1 MSTESLPQPAYA
13 VAPCNDG
20 SRLPAGVVAFEIDS
34 GDGSGDESVSSG
46 VGTMYIV
53 IDLMEGGDLFG
64 NVQATV
70 LLACLRLSS
79 RRCITALY

>member
-1 MSTESLPQPAYA
+1 MQEVVTLRRLQHPQIIR
-13 VAPCNDG
+13 CIE
-20 SRLPAGVVAFEIDS
+20 VAFNYSTGNDS